1 MNFQTPNGMTRR
13 HFAKHLAG
21 LSAFAGSSLAL
32 GRSLSANVHALKKN
46 QKSAILLWMGG
57 GPSTI
62 DLWDM
67 KPNSANGGD
76 FNPIATTG
84 DVQICEHLPLM
95 AQQMDKVSIVRNM
108 STREADHQRGRYYMH
123 TGYVPNPNVEHP
135 SYGAVISNQ
144 LAGQRDSLEL
154 PPFVSIGGASEGPGF
169 LGMSWAPFTVDSNGN
184 VRNLQ
189 MNLPPDRL
197 TQRMQALRLLE
208 TGFIDENRGRS
219 SVEHAKVLQKTLNL
233 MTSQQMSAFRSDGE
247 PEEIRTRYG
256 ENNFG
261 RSCLMARRLV
271 EAGVP
276 FVEVNLGGWDNH
288 QNIFPTLQNQRLP
301 MLDQGM
307 SALIADLVERGMWEN
322 TAVIWMGEF
331 GRTPRINGNGGR
343 DHWARCWSTVVG
355 GAGMNNGIAIGK
367 TDADGMSVEGHS
379 YTSED
384 LMASIC
390 KAMGIS
396 LETTFTSANGRPMRI
411 ANSGKVISE
420 LFT

>member
-21 LSAFAGSSLAL
+21 LSAFAGTSLAI
-32 GRSLSANVHALKKN
+32 GNSLSAHVNALKKN
-46 QKSAILLWMGG
+46 NKSAILLWMGG

-67 KPNSANGGD
+67 KPNSPNGGE
-76 FNPIATTG
+76 FKPIATKG
-84 DVQICEHLPLM
+84 DMQICEHLPLM
-95 AQQMDKVSIVRNM
+95 AEQMDKMSIVRNM
-108 STREADHQRGRYYMH
+108 STREADHARGRYYMH
-123 TGYVPNPNVEHP
+123 TGYVPNPNITHP
-135 SYGAVISNQ
+135 SYGSVISNQ
-144 LAGQRDSLEL
+144 LASERDALEL

-184 VRNLQ
+184 VRNLE
-189 MNLPPDRL
+189 MNMPADRL

-219 SVEHAKVLQKTLNL
+219 AVEHAKVLDKTLKL
-233 MTSQQMSAFRSDGE
+233 MSSQQMTAFRTQGE
-247 PEEIRTRYG
+247 DQAVRERYG
-256 ENNFG
+256 ANNFG

-271 EAGVP
+271 ESGVP

-288 QNIFPTLQNQRLP
+288 QGIFPTLKDQRLP

-307 SALIADLVERGMWEN
+307 SALIADLHQRGLWEN

-355 GAGMNNGIAIGK
+355 GGGMKGGLAIGK
-367 TDADGMSVEGHS
+367 TDADGMKVEGS
-379 YTSED
+379 AYTSED

-390 KAMGIS
+390 KAMDIS
-396 LETTFTSANGRPMRI
+396 LETSFTSTSGRPMQI
-411 ANSGKVISE
+411 ANSGKIISE
-420 LFT
+420 LF

>member
-1 MNFQTPNGMTRR
+1 MNYQTPQGMSRR

-32 GRSLSANVHALKKN
+32 GRSLNANSLKLKKS

-62 DLWDM
+62 DLWDL
-67 KPNSANGGD
+67 KPNSPNGGD
-76 FNPIATTG
+76 FNPISTAG

-123 TGYVPNPNVEHP
+123 TGYVPNPNVVHP
-135 SYGAVISNQ
+135 SYGSVIAHELNQ
-144 LAGQRDSLEL
+144 DRTALEL
-154 PPFVSIGGASEGPGF
+154 PPFVSVGGGSEGPGF

-184 VRNLQ
+184 VRNLE
-189 MNLPPDRL
+189 MNLPADRL

-219 SVEHAKVLQKTLNL
+219 SVEHAKVLDKTLNL
-233 MTSQQMSAFRSDGE
+233 MTSQQMSAFRTDGE
-247 PEEIRTRYG
+247 PEEVRERYG
-256 ENNFG
+256 ANNFG

-288 QNIFPTLQNQRLP
+288 QGIFNTLRDQRLP

-307 SALIADLVERGMWEN
+307 SALIADLHDRGMWED
-322 TAVIWMGEF
+322 TAIIWMGEF
-331 GRTPRINGNGGR
+331 GRTPRINGNAGR
-343 DHWARCWSTVVG
+343 DHWARSWSVVVG
-355 GAGMNNGIAIGK
+355 GAGMKPGIAVGE
-367 TDADGMSVEGHS
+367 TDPDGMSVVGNA

-384 LMASIC
+384 VMASIC
-390 KAMGIS
+390 KALGIS
-396 LETTFTSANGRPMRI
+396 LETNFTSTSGRPMRI
-411 ANSGKVISE
+411 ANSGKIISE
-420 LFT
+420 LF